1 VSYPLCGVGRVNLFA
16 LFAEAGR
23 AIVRREG
30 RIGQILPSGIV
41 FDDST
46 KWFFQSVVEHRQ
58 LVSFLDFENREGIFG
73 SVHRSFKFGILTLAG
88 AREGDADAEFVFF
101 ATHVEHLKDQWRCF
115 SLSAQDI
122 ALLNPATKTCP
133 IFRSRRDAEITKAIY
148 RRVPVLAKSGWG
160 LELKRLINQSDDS
173 GQFSSASGEGL
184 LPLYEGKYFNHYDH
198 RWVTND
204 GEDDRALTEAERRDP
219 AFAIRPRYWYPT
231 DDARRRFG
239 IRWGRPWVLAW
250 RDITNATNERTFIA
264 AVVPS
269 LAISNTAKVMFSG
282 DDVIANL
289 PALIANLGA
298 YPFDFSARQKVGGT
312 HMATF
317 VTEQL
322 PVLALETY
330 AGDVP
335 WGPGVELRDWL
346 FPRILELTYTAWDLE
361 PFARDVGWNGPPY
374 RWAAERRLLITTLSP
389 S

>member
-1 VSYPLCGVGRVNLFA
+1 
-16 LFAEAGR
+16 
-23 AIVRREG
+23 
-30 RIGQILPSGIV
+30 
-41 FDDST
+41 
-46 KWFFQSVVEHRQ
+46 
-58 LVSFLDFENREGIFG
+58 
-73 SVHRSFKFGILTLAG
+73 
-88 AREGDADAEFVFF
+88 
-101 ATHVEHLKDQWRCF
+101 
-115 SLSAQDI
+115 
-122 ALLNPATKTCP
+122 
-133 IFRSRRDAEITKAIY
+133 
-148 RRVPVLAKSGWG
+148 

-231 DDARRRFG
+231 DDVRRRFG

-269 LAISNTAKVMFSG
+269 LAISNTAKAMFSG

-374 RWAAERRLLITTLSP
+374 RWAAERRLLIRCEIDAAFFHLYGLSRVDTDYIMDTFP
-389 S
+389 IGRKNDEKAHGEFRTKRVILQIYDEMAEAARTGRPYVTRLDPPPADPRVAHPDTRGDRQ